1 MTPPPPRDPRRWI
14 YGGLDV
20 GFAIAYAA
28 AIILVVPSRLPS
40 AELHLWSLPVAA
52 ALMAVGTIM
61 GGRRGWQVAVIG
73 GSLQLLSMVLMI
85 ARVLMSAAFL
95 SGVYGAFG
103 KAAAS
108 GALVGVALLVEIV
121 GLLPLFQ
128 VNYLRSRAG
137 RRAFGVT
144 GA

>member
-1 MTPPPPRDPRRWI
+1 M
-14 YGGLDV
+14 L
-20 GFAIAYAA
+20 FAIAYAA
-28 AIILVVPSRLPS
+28 AIIVIVPSRLPS
-40 AELHLWSLPVAA
+40 AEIHLWSLPVAA
-52 ALMAVGTIM
+52 TLMAAGTIM
-61 GGRRGWQVAVIG
+61 GTRLGWKVAVVG

-95 SGVYGAFG
+95 AGVYGAFG

-137 RRAFGVT
+137 RRAFGVVDP
-144 GA
+144 